1 MIATDSLRIFRNSL
15 GVSVR
20 RIAQSKVLS
29 ILELILC
36 KERLVV
42 TALMIRH
49 PEDQIYSLLT
59 KIYVTD

>member
-20 RIAQSKVLS
+20 RIAQSKIFS

-49 PEDQIYSLLT
+49 PEDQRYSLLT

>member
-42 TALMIRH
+42 TALMIQH
-49 PEDQIYSLLT
+49 PEDQRYSLLT
-59 KIYVTD
+59 KIYVTY

>member
-1 MIATDSLRIFRNSL
+1 MIATDSLRIFCNSL

-49 PEDQIYSLLT
+49 PEDQRYSLLT

>member
-59 KIYVTD
+59 KIYVTY

>member
-15 GVSVR
+15 GVAVR

-49 PEDQIYSLLT
+49 PEDQRYSLLT
-59 KIYVTD
+59 KIYVTE

>member
-42 TALMIRH
+42 TALMIRQL
-49 PEDQIYSLLT
+49 EDQRSSWLPE
-59 KIYVTD
+59 IYVTT

>member
-42 TALMIRH
+42 TALMIRN
-49 PEDQIYSLLT
+49 PEDQIYSCFPE
-59 KIYVTD
+59 IDVTY